1 MLRFEQLR
9 HRYGERTV
17 LDIADL
23 RIEDGAQ
30 MLLLGPS
37 GSGKSSLL
45 HIAAGLLRPSE
56 GRVWL
61 DDAELTGLRG
71 AALDRVRGRSVGIV
85 FQRLHLIP
93 SLSVLDNVLVAQ
105 YSAGH
110 KVDNAAAMQALD
122 RLGMSAKANAK
133 PASLSLGE
141 AQRVA
146 IARTVVNRP
155 KLILADEPTS
165 SLDDANAEQVLR
177 LLCEQAQGATLLIAT
192 HDARAKAVIPR
203 QVTLKVTA
211 AQVSA

>member
-1 MLRFEQLR
+1 MLRFQQLR
-9 HRYGERTV
+9 HRYGTRTV
-17 LDIADL
+17 LEIDDL

-61 DDAELTGLRG
+61 DDAEITAMRG
-71 AALDRVRGRSVGIV
+71 AALDHLRGRRIGIV

-105 YSAGH
+105 YSGGSRID
-110 KVDNAAAMQALD
+110 VDAAMNALD
-122 RLGMSAKANAK
+122 RLGMAAKAKAK

-146 IARTVVNRP
+146 IARAVVNRP
-155 KLILADEPTS
+155 SLILADEPTS

-192 HDARAKAVIPR
+192 HDARAKAVISQ
-203 QVTLKVTA
+203 QVMLKPATQVA
-211 AQVSA
+211 A

>member
-17 LDIADL
+17 LDVGDL

-45 HIAAGLLRPSE
+45 HIAAGLLRPTE

-61 DDAELTGLRG
+61 DDMELTGMHG
-71 AALDRVRGRSVGIV
+71 AALDRVRGRRVGIV

-105 YSAGH
+105 YSAGN
-110 KVDNAAAMQALD
+110 KVDAGVAMETLD
-122 RLGMSAKANAK
+122 RLGMSAKAKAK
-133 PASLSLGE
+133 PSSLSLGE

-155 KLILADEPTS
+155 RLILADEPTS

-192 HDARAKAVIPR
+192 HDARAKAVIPQ
-203 QVTLKVTA
+203 QVILKAA
-211 AQVSA
+211 AQQVVA